1 MAHLYRVSDNAPLVA
16 GSTVSLEGDEARHAS
31 SVARLTPGEN
41 VALTD
46 GRGLMAQSVVQ
57 ESSAQRV
64 TLVVASVEDVAP
76 LTPEVWLVQA
86 LAKGDRD
93 ERAVEACTELGVDRI
108 IPWQA
113 ARSVARWSGAK
124 IEKSVARW
132 QRIAGEASK
141 QSLRAWVPGVENMVE
156 LQQLVDMAS
165 STRMVLLEPMASLAL
180 HQAIPAG
187 DQPVVLVVGPEGG
200 ISPEER
206 EALEN
211 AGATSASLGPLVM
224 RTSTAGV
231 AALSVLNH
239 TLGRF
244 E

>member
-16 GSTVSLEGDEARHAS
+16 GSTVTLEGDEARHAS
-31 SVARLTPGEN
+31 SVARLAPGEN

-206 EALEN
+206 EALEH
-211 AGATSASLGPLVM
+211 AGATSALLGPLVM

>member
-1 MAHLYRVSDNAPLVA
+1 VGDNAPLVA
-16 GSTVSLEGDEARHAS
+16 GSTVTLEGDEARHAS

-211 AGATSASLGPLVM
+211 SGATSASLGPLVM

>member
-1 MAHLYRVSDNAPLVA
+1 MAHLYRVGDNAPLVA
-16 GSTVSLEGDEARHAS
+16 GSTVTLEGDEARHAS

>member
-16 GSTVSLEGDEARHAS
+16 GSTVTLEGDEARHAS

-64 TLVVASVEDVAP
+64 ALVVASVEDVAP

>member
-1 MAHLYRVSDNAPLVA
+1 MAHLYRVSDNATLVA
-16 GSTVSLEGDEARHAS
+16 GSTVTLEGDEARHAS

>member
-16 GSTVSLEGDEARHAS
+16 GSTVTLEGDEARHAS

>member
-16 GSTVSLEGDEARHAS
+16 GSTVTLEGDEARHAS

-76 LTPEVWLVQA
+76 LAPEVWLVQA

>member
-16 GSTVSLEGDEARHAS
+16 GSTVTLEGDEARHAA

-200 ISPEER
+200 ISPQER

>member
-156 LQQLVDMAS
+156 LQQLVEMVS

>member
-16 GSTVSLEGDEARHAS
+16 GSTVTLEGDEARHAS

-141 QSLRAWVPGVENMVE
+141 QSLRAWVPGVENMAE

>member
-16 GSTVSLEGDEARHAS
+16 GSTVTLEGDEARHAS

-141 QSLRAWVPGVENMVE
+141 QSLRAWVPGVENLVE

-200 ISPEER
+200 ISPQER

>member
-16 GSTVSLEGDEARHAS
+16 GSTVTLEGDEARHAS

-141 QSLRAWVPGVENMVE
+141 QSLRAWVPGVENLVE

>member
-16 GSTVSLEGDEARHAS
+16 GSTVTLEGDEARHAS

-180 HQAIPAG
+180 HQAIPCWRSTRCPRGRTRGGYLPGRAG
-187 DQPVVLVVGPEGG
+187 SPGECWSDIGLVGAPGNAHIHGG
-200 ISPEER
+200 GRRSVCAQSHAR
-206 EALEN
+206 EI
-211 AGATSASLGPLVM
+211 
-224 RTSTAGV
+224 
-231 AALSVLNH
+231 
-239 TLGRF
+239 
-244 E
+244 

>member
-1 MAHLYRVSDNAPLVA
+1 
-16 GSTVSLEGDEARHAS
+16 
-31 SVARLTPGEN
+31 
-41 VALTD
+41 
-46 GRGLMAQSVVQ
+46 MAQSVVQ

-200 ISPEER
+200 ISPQER

>member
-16 GSTVSLEGDEARHAS
+16 GSTVTLEGDEARHAS

-113 ARSVARWSGAK
+113 ARSVARWSGEK

>member
-16 GSTVSLEGDEARHAS
+16 GSTVTLEGDEARHAS

-200 ISPEER
+200 ISPQER

>member
-16 GSTVSLEGDEARHAS
+16 GSTVTLEGDEARHAS

-180 HQAIPAG
+180 RQAIPAG

>member
-1 MAHLYRVSDNAPLVA
+1 MAHLYRVSDNAPLVV
-16 GSTVSLEGDEARHAS
+16 GSTVTLEGDEARHAS
-31 SVARLTPGEN
+31 SVARLTPGER

-46 GRGLMAQSVVQ
+46 GRGLMAQSVVR
-57 ESSAQRV
+57 ESSAQQV

-156 LQQLVDMAS
+156 LPQLVEMATR
-165 STRMVLLEPMASLAL
+165 TRMVLLEPTASTAL
-180 HQAIPAG
+180 HEAIAAG
-187 DQPVVLVVGPEGG
+187 EQPVVLVVGPEGG
-200 ISPEER
+200 ISPTER
-206 EALEN
+206 EALEE
-211 AGATSASLGPLVM
+211 AGARSASLGPLVM

>member
-16 GSTVSLEGDEARHAS
+16 GSTVTLEGDEARHAS

-156 LQQLVDMAS
+156 LQQLVEMAS

>member
-1 MAHLYRVSDNAPLVA
+1 MAHLYRVSDNAALVA
-16 GSTVSLEGDEARHAS
+16 GSTVTLEGDEARHAS

>member
-16 GSTVSLEGDEARHAS
+16 GSTVTLEGDEARHAS

-156 LQQLVDMAS
+156 LPQLVEMAS

>member
-1 MAHLYRVSDNAPLVA
+1 
-16 GSTVSLEGDEARHAS
+16 
-31 SVARLTPGEN
+31 
-41 VALTD
+41 
-46 GRGLMAQSVVQ
+46 
-57 ESSAQRV
+57 
-64 TLVVASVEDVAP
+64 
-76 LTPEVWLVQA
+76 LVQA

>member
-1 MAHLYRVSDNAPLVA
+1 
-16 GSTVSLEGDEARHAS
+16 
-31 SVARLTPGEN
+31 
-41 VALTD
+41 
-46 GRGLMAQSVVQ
+46 MAQSVVQ

>member
-16 GSTVSLEGDEARHAS
+16 GSTVTLEGDEARHAA

>member
-1 MAHLYRVSDNAPLVA
+1 M
-16 GSTVSLEGDEARHAS
+16 
-31 SVARLTPGEN
+31 
-41 VALTD
+41 
-46 GRGLMAQSVVQ
+46 
-57 ESSAQRV
+57 
-64 TLVVASVEDVAP
+64 
-76 LTPEVWLVQA
+76 
-86 LAKGDRD
+86 
-93 ERAVEACTELGVDRI
+93 
-108 IPWQA
+108 
-113 ARSVARWSGAK
+113 
-124 IEKSVARW
+124 
-132 QRIAGEASK
+132 
-141 QSLRAWVPGVENMVE
+141 E
-156 LQQLVDMAS
+156 LQQLVEMAS

>member
-16 GSTVSLEGDEARHAS
+16 GSTVTLEGDEARHAS

-76 LTPEVWLVQA
+76 LAPEVWLVQA

-200 ISPEER
+200 ISPQER

>member
-16 GSTVSLEGDEARHAS
+16 GSTVTLEGDEARHAS

-156 LQQLVDMAS
+156 LQQLVEMVS

>member
-16 GSTVSLEGDEARHAS
+16 GSTVTLEGDEARHAS

-156 LQQLVDMAS
+156 LRQLVDMAS

>member
-16 GSTVSLEGDEARHAS
+16 GSTVTLEGDEARHAS

-156 LQQLVDMAS
+156 LQQLVVMAS

>member
-93 ERAVEACTELGVDRI
+93 ERAVEACTELGVNRI

-156 LQQLVDMAS
+156 LQQLVEMVS